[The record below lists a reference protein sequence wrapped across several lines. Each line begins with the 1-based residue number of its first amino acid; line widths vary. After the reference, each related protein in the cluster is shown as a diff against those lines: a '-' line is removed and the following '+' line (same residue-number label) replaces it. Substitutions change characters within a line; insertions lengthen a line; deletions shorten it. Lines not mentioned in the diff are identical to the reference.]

1 MPHSALDLGPVLKR
15 LAARRPV
22 FHSQADL
29 QHELAWQL
37 RLDGAADQIR
47 LEYRPDPAVRETADL
62 WLVSGTGQH
71 HVIEVKYFVRTADL
85 IVGREQFVLTNQSAH
100 DIRRYDVLR
109 DLARI
114 ERWTRA
120 GLAHHGTVVVLTN
133 DPGYWRPSSRSTND
147 RAFRIHN
154 GRQITGRLAWAAS
167 AGPGS
172 IAGRK
177 DPIELTGQYELH
189 WQDYATLPN
198 GQHMRALL
206 IVTAVRDE
214 NTTGTGRS

>member
-1 MPHSALDLGPVLKR
+1 MPHAALGLSSVLER

-22 FHSQADL
+22 FHSEADL

-47 LEYRPDPAVRETADL
+47 LEYRPDPAVREVADL
-62 WLVSGTGQH
+62 WLVDGVGQR
-71 HVIEVKYFVRTADL
+71 HVIEVKYFTRGADL
-85 IVGREQFVLTNQSAH
+85 IVGSERFVLTNQSAH

-133 DPGYWRPSSRSTND
+133 DPGYWRLSSRSTND
-147 RAFRIHN
+147 RAFRIHD
-154 GRQITGRLAWAAS
+154 GRRVAGRLAWAPT
-167 AGPGS
+167 AGQGS
-172 IAGRK
+172 IAGREAPL
-177 DPIELTGQYELH
+177 DLSGRYELR

-198 GQHMRALL
+198 GQQMRALL
-206 IVTAVRDE
+206 VAAVRE
-214 NTTGTGRS
+214 ESTTETGRR